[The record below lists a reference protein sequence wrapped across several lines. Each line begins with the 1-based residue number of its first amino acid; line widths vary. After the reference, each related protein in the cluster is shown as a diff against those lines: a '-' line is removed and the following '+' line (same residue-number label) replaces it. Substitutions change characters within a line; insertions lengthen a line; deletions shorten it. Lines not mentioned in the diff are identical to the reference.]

1 MATHDCE
8 KVNERY
14 KLIYQIKSK
23 TVWNIQLAVKI
34 QGIERT
40 PQLGLTFCENQSH
53 FHEEE

>member
-8 KVNERY
+8 KGNKRY

-34 QGIERT
+34 
-40 PQLGLTFCENQSH
+40 
-53 FHEEE
+53 